1 MGIFSFSQDLGID
14 LGTANTL
21 VFVKGKGVVVREPS
35 VVAKN
40 RETGQIEAVGSSA
53 RNMIG
58 RTPGNIS
65 VIRPMKDG
73 VIADYDTTAVM
84 MNYYIKKAQK
94 NRSAFAKKPNVMVCV
109 PSGITMV
116 EERAVID
123 ATKQAGAKEAYPIAE
138 PFAAAIGAGL
148 PVWEPTGSMIVDIG
162 GGTTEVAIISLGGIV
177 TSQSIRIAGDDMDD
191 AITQYIRK
199 QYNLMIG
206 ERSAESIKMD
216 VGSAEKP
223 TENEEMDIRGR
234 DLLTG
239 LPKTITITAEEISA
253 SLNDTVSSIIDAVKN
268 TLEKTPPELAADI
281 MDRGIVLSGG
291 GALLKNLDHIIG
303 DETQMPVF
311 VAEDPLDSVAIG
323 TGKSLEYIQHF
334 RSQPNVSSR
343 STLD

>member
-1 MGIFSFSQDLGID
+1 MGRFSLSQDLGID

-21 VFVKGKGVVVREPS
+21 VFVKGKGVVLREPS

-40 RETGQIEAVGSSA
+40 VATGDVEAVGSSA

-58 RTPGNIS
+58 RTPGNIT

-84 MNYYIKKAQK
+84 MKYYIKKAMRK
-94 NRSAFAKKPNVMVCV
+94 RSAFVKKPNVMICV

-123 ATKQAGAKEAYPIAE
+123 ATKQAGAKDAFPIAE

-162 GGTTEVAIISLGGIV
+162 GGTTEVAVISLGGIV
-177 TSQSIRIAGDDMDD
+177 TSQSIRTAGDNMDD

-199 QYNLMIG
+199 TYNLMIG
-206 ERSAESIKMD
+206 ERSAESIKLD
-216 VGSAEKP
+216 IGTAGEVK
-223 TENEEMDIRGR
+223 ENKELDIRGR
-234 DLLTG
+234 DMLTG
-239 LPKTITITAEEISA
+239 LPKTITVTAKEVA
-253 SLNDTVSSIIDAVKN
+253 DSLADTVNDIINAVKV

-281 MDRGIVLSGG
+281 MDRGIVLTGG
-291 GALLKNLDHIIG
+291 GSLLNNIDQVIS
-303 DETQMPVF
+303 DETKMPAF
-311 VAEDPLDSVAIG
+311 VADEPLDSVAIG

-334 RSQPNVSSR
+334 RSHPSVSTR
-343 STLD
+343 PTVE